1 MIHILKAAPEHV
13 EGIVKVCSE
22 ANRATYENIYSE
34 EYIERVIK
42 EYYTPERILEEVSG
56 SSRNWG
62 GYFVAVDNGTV
73 VGAGGGG
80 MTGDTS
86 GEIYVLYMDP
96 DRRGEGIGSQLLVA
110 ITKQQKEEFQA
121 KEQWVSVQ
129 QGNSKGIPFYEARGF
144 SFSHEEPGHGNEEA
158 EDYISLRYYREI

>member
-1 MIHILKAAPEHV
+1 MIHILKAEPEHV
-13 EGIVKVCSE
+13 EGIVKVCSD
-22 ANRATYENIYSE
+22 ANRATYKDIYSE

-42 EYYTPERILEEVSG
+42 QYYTPERILEEVSG

-80 MTGDTS
+80 MTGDTT

-96 DRRGEGIGSQLLVA
+96 VRRGEGIGSQLLEA
-110 ITKQQKEEFQA
+110 ITSQQKEEFQA
-121 KEQWVSVQ
+121 GEQWVSVQ
-129 QGNSKGIPFYEARGF
+129 QGNTKGIPFYEAKGF
-144 SFSHEEPGHGNEEA
+144 TFKHEEPGHGNEEA
-158 EDYISLRYYREI
+158 ENYISLRFSREI